1 MANLSTEIVN
11 FAQGDT
17 SFYER
22 FQDYYFHKSA
32 VENNRKLGAYD
43 ESVSLNEKSQKVS
56 NAFFAEVE
64 KVSGVKRTGENAES

>member
-1 MANLSTEIVN
+1 MANLSTEIVK

-22 FQDYYFHKSA
+22 FQDYYFHKS
-32 VENNRKLGAYD
+32 VVFYYCMLGAYD

-56 NAFFAEVE
+56 NAFFAEIE
-64 KVSGVKRTGENAES
+64 KVSCVKRTAENA